1 MRAVAH
7 WSCIPGTGADKES
20 LSRLLGVDHFIDN
33 TSEDVATALNRLGG
47 ERAALA
53 PVTNAKAM
61 TPVIDGLAVRSRLI
75 VIGVDAEPIPVLS
88 LQLIGASRSIVGHA
102 AGASIDSRFTHFR
115 GRITAFIGQRMRA

>member
-1 MRAVAH
+1 M
-7 WSCIPGTGADKES
+7 
-20 LSRLLGVDHFIDN
+20 LGVHHFIDN
-33 TSEDVATALNRLGG
+33 KSEDVAAALNRLGG

-75 VIGVDAEPIPVLS
+75 VIGVEPIQVLS

-102 AGASIDSRFTHFR
+102 AGASIDSRFTHIR
-115 GRITAFIGQRMRA
+115 GRITALSGNECPRNQAG

>member
-1 MRAVAH
+1 M
-7 WSCIPGTGADKES
+7 
-20 LSRLLGVDHFIDN
+20 LGVHHFIDN
-33 TSEDVATALNRLGG
+33 KSEDVAAALNRLGG

-75 VIGVDAEPIPVLS
+75 VIGVEPIQVLS

-102 AGASIDSRFTHFR
+102 AGPSIDSRFTHIR
-115 GRITAFIGQRMRA
+115 GRTTAFIGQRMPA